1 LYYSNSEILE
11 LDKAG
16 IYANG
21 RLQRKSNEVLYPL
34 KLLGGFFKDYQ
45 EVMWEGDITVSFT

>member
-45 EVMWEGDITVSFT
+45 EVMWEGDTV